1 MIKLVLTETIK
12 KHTKILKGKNLFMT
26 NKDNFSTFE
35 ISRADTVRFR
45 SIVIELM
52 TEAAK
57 LSPAD
62 EEYEG
67 IGTLSEKQMHAAIK
81 RFICPD
87 EAFHEIPLDRGERAG
102 ELDENGKKIKKR
114 KFVADILKNGNVY
127 EIQTGALPPLTE
139 KIRWILENTTHN
151 VTVIHPIAE
160 TKWVNVLSKNND
172 LDRRYRSPVKG
183 KISDI
188 APELYAIKDFAGS
201 PRFSLVILFM
211 EAEQY
216 VKAAAK
222 KGRSRLKYEKY
233 ELIPVNLLRAQVFH
247 TVNDYKIFIPDTLTD
262 EFTVKDFSA
271 STKIRGRDAY
281 LSVYSLCNL
290 GLIEECGKIGRAKAF
305 RKTY

>member
-1 MIKLVLTETIK
+1 
-12 KHTKILKGKNLFMT
+12 MT
-26 NKDNFSTFE
+26 NKDNFSTLE

-52 TEAAK
+52 TEAAR
-57 LSPAD
+57 LSD
-62 EEYEG
+62 TDDKYDG

-87 EAFHEIPLDRGERAG
+87 EACHEIPLDNGDRAG
-102 ELDENGKKIKKR
+102 ELDEDGNKIKKR

-139 KIRWILENTTHN
+139 KIKWILENTSYN

-183 KISDI
+183 KTGDV
-188 APELYAIKDFAGS
+188 APELYAFKDFADS
-201 PRFSLVILFM
+201 PRFSFVLLFM

-216 VKAAAK
+216 IKAETK
-222 KGRSRLKYEKY
+222 KGRSRPKYKKY
-233 ELIPVNLLRAQVFH
+233 ELIPVNLLRAQVFRKLD
-247 TVNDYKIFIPDTLTD
+247 DYKIFIPDTLES

-281 LSVYSLCNL
+281 LSVYSLCSL
-290 GLIEECGKIGRAKAF
+290 GLVEECGRIGRAKAF